1 MDIVTDLTAE
11 AISYLTLFQDI
22 LKSNPQNTFPK
33 ELLNKESWKNLG
45 ENIEDDY
52 GINGLTPGQ
61 IDMIT
66 DLVWHSPSKFGDKKL
81 TKVYLAILYDLLKWL
96 AANIDKK
103 HMDKSGTTELLL
115 FRVPFFWRQQI
126 RAALYK
132 GTLEERKKLVEIL
145 RYMPVQVVQ
154 AMAGQNKS
162 SYEIRLYQ
170 FYVSKE
176 KDYAELLSDI
186 DLKNHKTWWSKENR
200 EAAIDYL
207 TNDKKLLRQLLNDN
221 PKDKIK
227 REFTLPFET
236 LFNDELNEIE
246 KAREKRRKE
255 WQASVTNDE
264 NIFKSA
270 AAEKTLH
277 EGNKGDPMIRAVDM
291 KLLGIA
297 FSGGG
302 IRSATFNLG
311 ILQRL
316 ASLDVLEKI
325 DYISTVSGGGYIG
338 TWYTSWI
345 KRSGSFSKVTDQLC
359 PEKSSDPFADEVRPI
374 RWLRMFSNYLSP
386 NVGMMSPDAWTS
398 GMTWLRNTLVNQTLL
413 LLVLLT
419 VFSLILDLYKGWEML
434 GGYFKELEE
443 KDRIPFFWLNT
454 LMLSVGAL
462 IAALA
467 MRSYY
472 KVKQKRKVVR
482 YAKIWNVFNIDVS
495 FLTNVTGTLPYL
507 LIIWTIICAFL
518 VSTFIFNVNIN
529 EVCGKHEDINFWFI
543 FNTSLPSFIALIFVA
558 FMGNYHKR
566 YDLVQLGK
574 VNIMEKKVS
583 EDEQNSIKKEKNKT
597 AFKSWLAI
605 ITSSAVASMVL
616 GVLLYLF
623 WKNYEAILV
632 LVRNF
637 NSRICTDKVMLLF
650 GLPIVLEIF
659 SIAII
664 TRMAIMGR
672 IFPDYRRE
680 WWGRTGGYVN
690 RFILFWILICFG
702 VFIMPDLWANIKDS
716 LDAKKVGAL
725 ISVPVGLGGLGGWA
739 AIVAWGVKKAFES
752 KETDD
757 PTKSKSITN
766 TFVKMVPFIFMIG
779 VLLIGSAII
788 NVIREGHSDFD
799 NLMITVILFIVT
811 LILSSRVGVNEFSLH
826 HFYRN
831 RLIRAFMGATRTR
844 EDRIKTANAFTGF
857 DTNDDILLSSMQVK
871 DGYFG
876 PYPIL
881 NTALNATVVSAL
893 DRQDRKAESFV
904 FTPLY
909 CGYDFSPT
917 RPSTYDVDHVY
928 EYGYRPTNKFSNEK
942 GGPTIGTAMAISGAA
957 VNPNWGY
964 HSSAP
969 MAFLLTIFNVRLGWW
984 IGNTRLKR
992 WKDSDPRG
1000 GLLYLIHDLT
1010 GKSDINMDYVCLSD
1024 GGHFD
1029 NMGLYELIRR
1039 RCRYIIL
1046 GDGEQDQDVAC
1057 EGLANAIRRCRID
1070 FGVEIVFDNFEDI
1083 TKHAEKSKK
1092 KHILKGKI
1100 NYPGTK
1106 QKGILIYIKAGL
1118 TGDEPIDIREYAL
1131 ANPDF
1136 PQQSTA
1142 DQFFDEAQFES
1153 YRKLGYHSIKD
1164 LSELHLPSK

>member
-33 ELLNKESWKNLG
+33 AFLKKDSWSTLVSKDENMDKNH
-45 ENIEDDY
+45 Y
-52 GINGLTPGQ
+52 GINQLTPGQ
-61 IDMIT
+61 IDEIT
-66 DLVWHSPSKFGDKKL
+66 DLVWHSIDKDGEKNL
-81 TKVYLAILYDLLKWL
+81 TKVYLDIVYDLLEWL
-96 AANIDKK
+96 ATNIDKK
-103 HMDKSGTTELLL
+103 YMDKTESSELLL
-115 FRVPFFWRQQI
+115 FRVPFFWRQRI

-132 GTLEERKKLVEIL
+132 GNLEERKKLATVL

-154 AMAGQNKS
+154 AITGQHKS
-162 SYEIRLYQ
+162 AYDIRLYQ
-170 FYVSKE
+170 FYAAKE
-176 KDYAELLSDI
+176 KEYDYSNILNDT
-186 DLKNHKTWWSKENR
+186 DLKNHKTWWDEN
-200 EAAIDYL
+200 EDDAIKYL
-207 TNDKKLLRQLLNDN
+207 TDDRVLLRQLLNN
-221 PKDKIK
+221 SSERKI
-227 REFTLPFET
+227 RTEFPLPFET
-236 LFNDELNEIE
+236 LFNDELDEIN
-246 KAREKRRKE
+246 KARKKRGEE
-255 WQASVTNDE
+255 WQASVTVDE
-264 NIFKSA
+264 STNENLLKVTSDGDKIY
-270 AAEKTLH
+270 
-277 EGNKGDPMIRAVDM
+277 DPMVRATDM
-291 KLLGIA
+291 KLTGIA

-386 NVGMMSPDAWTS
+386 NVGTMSPDAWTS

-419 VFSLILDLYKGWEML
+419 VFSFILDLYKGWEIL
-434 GGYFKELEE
+434 GLLFKGLEK
-443 KDRIPFFWLNT
+443 KDEIPFFWLNT
-454 LMLSVGAL
+454 AMLIFGAL
-462 IAALA
+462 TAAFA
-467 MRSYY
+467 MRSFY
-472 KVKQKRKVVR
+472 KVKQKRKVARVT
-482 YAKIWNVFNIDVS
+482 KIWNIFNIDIP
-495 FLTNVTGTLPYL
+495 FLTNITSVLPYL
-507 LIIWTIICAFL
+507 LIVWTIICAFL
-518 VSTFIFNVNIN
+518 VSTFMFNISIDEICRKSENLYV
-529 EVCGKHEDINFWFI
+529 WFGL
-543 FNTSLPSFIALIFVA
+543 NVSLPAFIALILVA
-558 FMGNYHKR
+558 LLGNYHKR
-566 YDLVQLGK
+566 YDLIQLGK
-574 VNIMEKKVS
+574 ANVV
-583 EDEQNSIKKEKNKT
+583 KEKLSDEEKIEVKNEIHKVGVINW
-597 AFKSWLAI
+597 FPI
-605 ITSSAVASMVL
+605 ILTVSSASAAAILSL
-616 GVLLYLF
+616 LLYLF
-623 WKNYEAILV
+623 WKNYELILISI
-632 LVRNF
+632 RNF
-637 NSRICTDKVMLLF
+637 NGTICSDKVMLLF

-659 SIAII
+659 SLAII
-664 TRMAIMGR
+664 TRMAILGKM
-672 IFPDYRRE
+672 FPDYRRE
-680 WWGRTGGYVN
+680 WWGRTGGYIN
-690 RFILFWILICFG
+690 RFVLFWIIICFA
-702 VFIMPDLWANIKDS
+702 VFIMPDLWTDTPIV
-716 LDAKKVGAL
+716 L
-725 ISVPVGLGGLGGWA
+725 PVAWGGWA
-739 AIVAWGVKKAFES
+739 GIVAWGVKIAFAS
-752 KETDD
+752 KGDED
-757 PTKSKSITN
+757 PNKSSNIVN
-766 TFVKMVPFIFMIG
+766 IVVKVVPFIFMIG
-779 VLLIGSAII
+779 VLLIGSGII
-788 NVIREGHSDFD
+788 NLIREGNSDVINRLTTGGLF
-799 NLMITVILFIVT
+799 LITLF
-811 LILSSRVGVNEFSLH
+811 LSWRVGVNEFSLH

-831 RLIRAFMGATRTR
+831 RLIRAFMGATRSR

-857 DTNDDILLSSMQVK
+857 DTNDDILLSSMKVD

-1039 RCRYIIL
+1039 RCHYIIL

-1070 FGVEIVFDNFEDI
+1070 FGVEITFDNFKDI
-1083 TKHAEKSKK
+1083 TKHQGMSKE
-1092 KHILKGKI
+1092 HIIKGTI
-1100 NYPGTK
+1100 TYPGIKST
-1106 QKGILIYIKAGL
+1106 GTLIYIKASL
-1118 TGDEPIDIREYAL
+1118 TGNEPIDIREYAL

-1153 YRKLGYHSIKD
+1153 YRKLGYHSIHNIA
-1164 LSELHLPSK
+1164 ELHLP